1 MVAPV
6 RRTDHVRH
14 MRLSETDP
22 NMAPKVEARCV
33 NQILS
38 ERPYLKSDRIFC
50 EMVLVCTNILLDIQT
65 QRRSMTC
72 NPNAIVTEHLD

>member
-38 ERPYLKSDRIFC
+38 ERPYLKSDRIF
-50 EMVLVCTNILLDIQT
+50 
-65 QRRSMTC
+65 
-72 NPNAIVTEHLD
+72 

>member
-50 EMVLVCTNILLDIQT
+50 EIAEAWANIVVADCARVSVIYSV
-65 QRRSMTC
+65 RNRCSY
-72 NPNAIVTEHLD
+72 VSG